1 MARLRAVSSNPGDLP
16 PPPPSSTATQ
26 IVGQQTAPATVVP
39 HTPHLE
45 VKTATNGLAWV
56 SLMTGILSYFG
67 HIIPLIGGSTLA
79 LVAIITGW
87 IARGQIAR
95 SGENGKDLATIGI
108 VLGVINLAIVVL
120 ILIAIF
126 FLVFVL
132 GISILGIAAHSS
144 R

>member
-1 MARLRAVSSNPGDLP
+1 VSSNPGDVP
-16 PPPPSSTATQ
+16 PPPPQPPSTQ
-26 IVGQQTAPATVVP
+26 IVGQQTQPSSVVP

-45 VKTATNGLAWV
+45 TKTPTNGLAMV
-56 SLMTGILSYFG
+56 SLFTGIFSYLG

-79 LVAIITGW
+79 LIAIVTGY
-87 IARGQIAR
+87 IARRQIAQ
-95 SGENGKDLATIGI
+95 SGEGGKDIATIGI
-108 VLGVINLAIVVL
+108 VLGLINLSIVIL

-132 GISILGIAAHSS
+132 GISVLGIAAHSA

>member
-1 MARLRAVSSNPGDLP
+1 VSTPPDNLP
-16 PPPPSSTATQ
+16 PSPSTQ
-26 IVGQQTAPATVVP
+26 IVGQQTGPSSVVP

-45 VKTATNGLAWV
+45 TKAPTNGLAWV

-79 LVAIITGW
+79 LVAIVSGW
-87 IARGQIAR
+87 IARRQIAR
-95 SGENGKDLATIGI
+95 SGEQGRDLATIGI
-108 VLGVINLAIVVL
+108 VLGVVNLAIVVL
-120 ILIAIF
+120 ILVAIF

>member
-1 MARLRAVSSNPGDLP
+1 MSSDPGDVP
-16 PPPPSSTATQ
+16 PPPPPPPPTQ
-26 IVGQQTAPATVVP
+26 IVGQQAGPSTVVP

-45 VKTATNGLAWV
+45 SKMPTNTLAWV
-56 SLMTGILSYFG
+56 SLVAGILSYFG

-79 LVAIITGW
+79 LIAIITGW

-95 SGENGKDLATIGI
+95 SGEQGKDLATIGI
-108 VLGVINLAIVVL
+108 VLGVINLGIVIL

-126 FLVFVL
+126 FIVFVL
-132 GISILGIAAHSS
+132 GISILGIASHSS